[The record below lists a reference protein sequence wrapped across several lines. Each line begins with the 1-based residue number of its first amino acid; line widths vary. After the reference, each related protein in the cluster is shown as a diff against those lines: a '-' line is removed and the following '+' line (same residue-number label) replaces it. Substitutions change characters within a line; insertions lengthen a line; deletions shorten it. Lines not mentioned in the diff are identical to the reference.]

1 MRSLANLITI
11 SLALVGVLS
20 TASFAQFGAPELQA
34 LQQLGCKTGQTL
46 PPISGSVGQGLA
58 GTSLAFKHQG
68 LPSESIPPDSEPGLY
83 QIRAFGLNGLSNSRN
98 FMLTREP
105 WVVVSGN
112 ESEVNPAVIAPGTI
126 WQDEC
131 PERGRNYY
139 RLKFEQDQKLQLQSF
154 AYALDSRAR
163 LVMTLLNPDHV
174 TIATSSATNDRDAS
188 LSFDLKANTEYTLVV
203 HDHLF
208 RGGSDYRYSLKLFN
222 PASAESDKASIV
234 ERWRHIAISHR
245 DGTSGFH
252 QPLTSVHLW
261 HPRCGMLR
269 SPSEAPTVVHDEA
282 LQAGTTS
289 MLVTWP
295 AIVVGE
301 WNTNDD
307 VDIIDFECEAKA
319 DVSVE
324 MVSQRLGELSDGLI
338 VAFRVENPG
347 QANET
352 LHRLVENDDGASVGN
367 GEMRFAIKDP
377 MLLFQAPEKGIYRLQ
392 VRSQQRLDRSC
403 PLPQYA
409 IEIRKPNPGFALG
422 AHLAFPTL
430 TVDQA
435 RTTSPTIGVGGS
447 IMFSIHALR
456 FDNFTEP
463 IELSI
468 AGLPNGFR
476 GGTGV
481 MARDQ
486 NLATLN
492 VWYSETNATLQDRK
506 EVEKLEIT
514 GSVEIGPQS
523 ISVTATPLEVTWNAI
538 DTYRSPIAKV
548 AHSLSLSKVNS
559 VVCPLTVELGSK
571 DLDARSPIRLDAI
584 RGQSLKIPVRV
595 TRRAGGE
602 GVITVRL
609 HHGPP
614 KTTASEIK
622 IDSKAADGVLEL
634 QIPKDAP
641 LGEFMFGVLCE
652 SAVSIPNT
660 DPIAKEKTKSI
671 TLQLPSSNLRVRIGD
686 TP

>member
-1 MRSLANLITI
+1 MRSLPFLFAI
-11 SLALVGVLS
+11 SFALVGMLA
-20 TASFAQFGAPELQA
+20 TASFSQIGAPELQA
-34 LQQLGCKTGQTL
+34 LQQLGCKTGQPL

-58 GTSLAFKHQG
+58 GTSMDLRHRG
-68 LPSESIPPDSEPGLY
+68 LSSESIPPDAKPGLY
-83 QIRAFGLNGLSNSRN
+83 QIRAFGPNGLSNSRN
-98 FMLTREP
+98 FMVTNEP
-105 WVVVSGN
+105 WVVVAGN
-112 ESEVNPAVIAPGTI
+112 ESEVNPAIIAPGTI

-139 RLKFEQDQKLQLQSF
+139 RLKFEQDQKLHVESF

-163 LVMTLLNPDHV
+163 LVLSLLNPDHV
-174 TIATSSATNDRDAS
+174 TIATSSASNDRDTS
-188 LSFDLKANTEYTLVV
+188 LLFDLKANTEYTLVV

-208 RGGSDYRYSLKLFN
+208 RGGSDYRYALKLIN
-222 PASAESDKASIV
+222 PASSDANNLSIV
-234 ERWRHIAISHR
+234 ERWRHIAASLR

-252 QPLTSVHLW
+252 QPLNSAHLW

-282 LQAGTTS
+282 LHTGTMS
-289 MLVTWP
+289 MLLTWP
-295 AIVVGE
+295 AIVAGE

-307 VDIIDFECEAKA
+307 VDLFDFECEAKA

-324 MVSQRLGELSDGLI
+324 MVSQRLGELTDGLI

-352 LHRLVENDDGASVGN
+352 LHRLVENDDGPSVGN

-377 MLLFQAPEKGIYRLQ
+377 MLMFQAPEKGIYRLQ
-392 VRSQQRLDRSC
+392 VRSQQRLDRSS
-403 PLPQYA
+403 PVPKYA

-422 AHLAFPTL
+422 AHLANPTL

-435 RTTSPTIGVGGS
+435 RTISPTIGAGGS
-447 IMFSIHALR
+447 IMFSVHALR
-456 FDNFTEP
+456 FDNFSEP

-476 GGTGV
+476 GGAGV

-492 VWYSETNATLQDRK
+492 VWNSGKTPTPQERK
-506 EVEKLEIT
+506 EIEKLEII
-514 GSVEIGPQS
+514 GSVEIGQQS
-523 ISVTATPLEVTWNAI
+523 ISVTATPLEITWNAI

-548 AHSLSLSKVNS
+548 AHSLSLSKVDS
-559 VVCPLTVELGSK
+559 VDCPLTVELGAK
-571 DLDARSPIRLDAI
+571 DLDARSPIRLDVL

-595 TRRAGGE
+595 TRRTGGE
-602 GVITVRL
+602 AVITVRL
-609 HHGPP
+609 HHSPP
-614 KTTASEIK
+614 KTTAAEIK
-622 IDSKAADGVLEL
+622 IDPKATEGILEL

-641 LGEFMFGVLCE
+641 VGEFMFGVLCE

-660 DPIAKEKTKSI
+660 DPMAKEKTKSI

-686 TP
+686 AL